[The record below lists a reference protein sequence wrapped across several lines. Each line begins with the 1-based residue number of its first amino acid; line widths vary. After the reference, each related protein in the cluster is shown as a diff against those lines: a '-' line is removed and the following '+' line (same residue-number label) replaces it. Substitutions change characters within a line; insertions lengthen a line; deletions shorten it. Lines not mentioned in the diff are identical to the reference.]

1 MFPVKILWNS
11 CEIFRI
17 SPGNLN
23 PAQPVMGLSFV
34 TFVMWPYRTKDRY
47 ISWKLV
53 RTAASYLKNEFGVN
67 FHSHVV
73 IKYRL
78 SWWKWAQLWKY
89 SLQSLPNF
97 WSGQLTKMLYHSS
110 ELGTFLLHL
119 VLMEAEEIIILN
131 IKKKIIGEN
140 HFSHYLP
147 LQKSAF
153 VCSLIEK
160 SKLLRWRLVSQSRS
174 LWLRFE
180 LFNIFPGPG
189 WESRNC
195 IFEGNK
201 ISFLNDNLFSFITRS
216 ALPLHAFFFKLPTLL
231 FSVDMQIVETS
242 LGPGTDWKYEYKVY
256 QHQHAYHCLNIVC
269 WSGLMLHFSLQSMF
283 SQKNQDAKT

>member
-23 PAQPVMGLSFV
+23 PAQPGMGLSFV

-73 IKYRL
+73 IKYQL
-78 SWWKWAQLWKY
+78 SWWKWAEFWKY

-131 IKKKIIGEN
+131 IKKKN
-140 HFSHYLP
+140 HRRKPFFTLSP
-147 LQKSAF
+147 PPE
-153 VCSLIEK
+153 VCLCLFFDWKIRTAGLKVSLAVFM
-160 SKLLRWRLVSQSRS
+160 S
-174 LWLRFE
+174 RFE
-180 LFNIFPGPG
+180 LFNIFYPAGKQ
-189 WESRNC
+189 ET
-195 IFEGNK
+195 IFWRK
-201 ISFLNDNLFSFITRS
+201 
-216 ALPLHAFFFKLPTLL
+216 
-231 FSVDMQIVETS
+231 
-242 LGPGTDWKYEYKVY
+242 
-256 QHQHAYHCLNIVC
+256 
-269 WSGLMLHFSLQSMF
+269 
-283 SQKNQDAKT
+283 

>member
-1 MFPVKILWNS
+1 MRFLGFLQVTWT
-11 CEIFRI
+11 
-17 SPGNLN
+17 PGS
-23 PAQPVMGLSFV
+23 AWDGQSFV

-131 IKKKIIGEN
+131 IKGKNHRRKPFFTLSPPPEVCLCLFFDWKIQTAALKV
-140 HFSHYLP
+140 SLAVS
-147 LQKSAF
+147 Q
-153 VCSLIEK
+153 SLIEIWIVQYVP
-160 SKLLRWRLVSQSRS
+160 RPRL
-174 LWLRFE
+174 
-180 LFNIFPGPG
+180 G
-189 WESRNC
+189 
-195 IFEGNK
+195 K
-201 ISFLNDNLFSFITRS
+201 
-216 ALPLHAFFFKLPTLL
+216 
-231 FSVDMQIVETS
+231 
-242 LGPGTDWKYEYKVY
+242 
-256 QHQHAYHCLNIVC
+256 
-269 WSGLMLHFSLQSMF
+269 
-283 SQKNQDAKT
+283 

>member
-160 SKLLRWRLVSQSRS
+160 SKLLRWRLVSQSLCRDLNCS
-174 LWLRFE
+174 IFSCPAGKLWA
-180 LFNIFPGPG
+180 IF
-189 WESRNC
+189 WR
-195 IFEGNK
+195 K
-201 ISFLNDNLFSFITRS
+201 
-216 ALPLHAFFFKLPTLL
+216 
-231 FSVDMQIVETS
+231 
-242 LGPGTDWKYEYKVY
+242 
-256 QHQHAYHCLNIVC
+256 
-269 WSGLMLHFSLQSMF
+269 
-283 SQKNQDAKT
+283 

>member
-73 IKYRL
+73 IKYQL
-78 SWWKWAQLWKY
+78 SRWKWAQLWKY
-89 SLQSLPNF
+89 SLHCLPNF

-119 VLMEAEEIIILN
+119 LLMEAEEIIILN
-131 IKKKIIGEN
+131 IKKKN
-140 HFSHYLP
+140 HRRKPFFTLSP
-147 LQKSAF
+147 P
-153 VCSLIEK
+153 
-160 SKLLRWRLVSQSRS
+160 SRS
-174 LWLRFE
+174 LPLFVLWLKN
-180 LFNIFPGPG
+180 L
-189 WESRNC
+189 NC
-195 IFEGNK
+195 CAEG
-201 ISFLNDNLFSFITRS
+201 
-216 ALPLHAFFFKLPTLL
+216 LPLSQSLCRDLNCSIFSRPRLGKWKLY
-231 FSVDMQIVETS
+231 F
-242 LGPGTDWKYEYKVY
+242 WRK
-256 QHQHAYHCLNIVC
+256 
-269 WSGLMLHFSLQSMF
+269 
-283 SQKNQDAKT
+283 